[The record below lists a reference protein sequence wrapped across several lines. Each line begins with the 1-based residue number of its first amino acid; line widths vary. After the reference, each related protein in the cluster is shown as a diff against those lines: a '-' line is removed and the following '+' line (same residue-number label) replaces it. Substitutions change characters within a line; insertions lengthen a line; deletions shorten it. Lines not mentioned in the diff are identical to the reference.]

1 MNATTRRFSA
11 RRPMLARRARVA
23 TATTRGAARGER
35 NSRTG
40 RLGIALAV
48 VVGTLTLG
56 TVGFVLSEHWSA
68 FEALYVTVV
77 TVTNIGAQHAL
88 PKSTAGRA
96 ITMAL
101 ALAGVT
107 AYFYFG
113 SELMGA
119 IVGGELQRLLGRRRM
134 EHTLDKV
141 REHIVVCGYSRM
153 GRRVCDEFAA
163 LGLPVVVIE
172 RDATLLDEVDCSRIV
187 PLHGDATSDEV
198 LRRAGV
204 PRARALIVLLDSD
217 ADSLFI
223 TMSARFLNEG
233 VVIVARADDQAT
245 EEKLLRAGASRVISP
260 FGIGG
265 QRVAQAVLRPAVV
278 DFLEL
283 ATRSEA
289 LELRIDETRV
299 AAGSVL
305 AGTATSELRRHVE
318 VILLAIRKPSG
329 AIQPAPAIEA
339 IVEVGDVLITVGGHE
354 QQRVLAL
361 MATQPA
367 RR

>member
-1 MNATTRRFSA
+1 M
-11 RRPMLARRARVA
+11 VA
-23 TATTRGAARGER
+23 QR
-35 NSRTG
+35 NPRTG

-48 VVGTLTLG
+48 VAGILALG
-56 TVGFVLSEHWSA
+56 TVGFALSEHWGA
-68 FEALYVTVV
+68 FESLYVSVATI
-77 TVTNIGAQHAL
+77 TNIGAQHRF
-88 PKSTAGRA
+88 PESTAGRA

-119 IVGGELQRLLGRRRM
+119 IVGGELQRLVGRRRM
-134 EHTLDKV
+134 EHTLDKM

-153 GRRVCDEFAA
+153 GRRVCEEFAA
-163 LGLPVVVIE
+163 LGLPVVVVE
-172 RDATLLDEVDCSRIV
+172 RDANLLDEVDCSRIV
-187 PLHGDATSDEV
+187 PLHGDATSDEI

-204 PRARALIVLLDSD
+204 GRARALIVLLDSD

-233 VVIVARADDQAT
+233 VFIVARADDEAT

-260 FGIGG
+260 YGIGG

-305 AGTATSELRRHVE
+305 AGTATTDLRRHVE

-329 AIQPAPAIEA
+329 AMQPAPAIAA
-339 IVEVGDVLITVGGHE
+339 IVEVGDVLITVGSDE
-354 QQRVLAL
+354 QLRVLAVL
-361 MATQPA
+361 ATKPE